1 MDSFIEYMI
10 ARKST
15 PVVKLKKFLIYLAA
29 FVISMLIFPFMLI
42 SVELS
47 SMLSLLFVGVFLIA
61 YRLTCSFN
69 IEYEYILTNGELDI
83 DVITH
88 KKRRKRIL
96 TIHSKS
102 FIEFGKHKTTIEN
115 AATKEEFARI
125 IDASSKSQTYDDYYA
140 IFFKNGQKIKLIFN
154 PTQKMIDV
162 FKLHA
167 PRAMKL
173 DM

>member
-1 MDSFIEYMI
+1 MDSFVEYMI

-15 PVVKLKKFLIYLAA
+15 PQIKIKKILIYLAA
-29 FVISMLIFPFMLI
+29 FILSVLIFPFMLV

-47 SMLSLLFVGVFLIA
+47 GMLSLVFVGIFYLA

-83 DVITH
+83 DIITQ

-102 FIEFGKHKTTIEN
+102 FIEFGKYQKNNE
-115 AATKEEFARI
+115 KSEKKDEFARI
-125 IDASSKSQTYDDYYA
+125 IDASSKSETYDEYYA
-140 IFFKNGQKIKLIFN
+140 IFFKNGQKVKLIFN
-154 PTQKMIDV
+154 PTQKMIDI
-162 FKLHA
+162 FKLYA
-167 PRAMKL
+167 PRAMKI
-173 DM
+173 DK